1 MVYIKKIVTN
11 PFKYRDML
19 LNNYK
24 RIQHQKSNWDNSKFL
39 YTPYILCKSNIILK
53 VKTYTNQNNIYK
65 KCLKP
70 NFIRLELTFLMM
82 NC

>member
-24 RIQHQKSNWDNSKFL
+24 RIQHQKSN
-39 YTPYILCKSNIILK
+39 
-53 VKTYTNQNNIYK
+53 
-65 KCLKP
+65 
-70 NFIRLELTFLMM
+70 
-82 NC
+82 